1 MGFTFWTA
9 DNVYATP
16 CGSTGGLEPA
26 IGPGVDDLADAL
38 IAQPGTIV
46 NDDRP
51 VTVDGYSGRFLDYTA
66 DLSLPNCDSGH
77 LNRWTTVSSGTSRE
91 ALDDEHDQVWILDV
105 DGQRI
110 IIDAFDFPTTSEA
123 DRAELDAVIDTVRI
137 SPN

>member
-1 MGFTFWTA
+1 M
-9 DNVYATP
+9 
-16 CGSTGGLEPA
+16 CGSPSDWIRRSVPT
-26 IGPGVDDLADAL
+26 VDDLADAL
-38 IAQPGTIV
+38 VAQPGTIV
-46 NDDRP
+46 IADRP
-51 VTVDGYSGRFLDYTA
+51 VTRRRLLRAIPRLHRRLLDRELRRYAT
-66 DLSLPNCDSGH
+66 